1 MQRGTT
7 LGLFVFILLTT
18 FGCVKDTTGIPN
30 VYIDI
35 PPISLHNPDYS
46 KLLAPN
52 NFVFLEGGVAG
63 IVVYNTGRGGYV
75 AYDRC
80 STVNP
85 DERNALVIDDDTG
98 FNLVDPVSGAKFDL
112 ATGFPTKKPAEKALL
127 TYSVIITGNG
137 YILRVTN

>member
-1 MQRGTT
+1 M
-7 LGLFVFILLTT
+7 
-18 FGCVKDTTGIPN
+18 KDTTGIPD

-35 PPISLHNPDYS
+35 PPISLQNPDYS

-52 NFVFLEGGVAG
+52 STVFLEGGIAG
-63 IVVYNTGRGGYV
+63 IVVYNTGRGYV

-85 DERNALVIDDDTG
+85 EQRTALEVDDTG
-98 FNLVDPVSGAKFDL
+98 FNLVDPISGAKFDL

-127 TYSVIITGNG
+127 TYRVIITGNG